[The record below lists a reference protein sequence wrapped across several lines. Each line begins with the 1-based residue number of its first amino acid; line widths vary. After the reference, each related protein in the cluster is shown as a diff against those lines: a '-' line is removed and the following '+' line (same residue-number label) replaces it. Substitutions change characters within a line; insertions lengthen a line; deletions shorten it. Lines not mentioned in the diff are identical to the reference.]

1 MKTNLMILYGLC
13 VLGLDF
19 LRNGGWLVRDDDVLE
34 LVLRDGADCEC
45 VWDKESALSSNHY
58 IAI

>member
-1 MKTNLMILYGLC
+1 MILYGLC